1 MLELLMYVPLAW
13 FLVSTMGITGGAMA
27 WTLRIGLDCLLP
39 FGVSWKLYN
48 MSPRVFTE
56 NGLLRGVMV
65 LSVLTAML
73 LIILSLNW
81 ATIFQTSVVTVL
93 MVLFALTSWQYVLDI
108 KDKEFISS
116 AVRRISNV
124 VRG

>member
-1 MLELLMYVPLAW
+1 
-13 FLVSTMGITGGAMA
+13 
-27 WTLRIGLDCLLP
+27 
-39 FGVSWKLYN
+39 